1 MPQASVKL
9 IPVEHRTI
17 INLTQGVRG
26 MPLAAGSKK
35 QNPLPISRRTFGSLL
50 QRAIGS
56 STNRRGAWPGM
67 SRRSAQLL
75 AAGGI
80 SRAKSLRI
88 HKQGLIE
95 SSHEGRE
102 DRGVDRLR
110 GFGK

>member
-1 MPQASVKL
+1 MPQTQVEVSPVK
-9 IPVEHRTI
+9 HRTI

-35 QNPLPISRRTFGSLL
+35 PNSLPTSRRTFGSLL
-50 QRAIGS
+50 QRAIVS
-56 STNRRGAWPGM
+56 STIRRGAWPGM

-80 SRAKSLRI
+80 SRAKSLII